1 MHARNPW
8 LQDPA
13 IDYDMD
19 SEDELAEEQGEDLNS
34 KQDKDSDEEMLSEDE
49 AEPGFI
55 VSDGHLSVEEY
66 NFSQD
71 EGDDQ
76 AKLKEIEARRSRLRE
91 KQDSKEV
98 GKVYVQT
105 DGLELFKAV
114 AFSGR
119 TLPLSLEKPARD
131 PERGD
136 PNAILQHRVQ
146 LLRLAYA
153 NVESK
158 QCVVDE
164 MHTAHPECSK
174 KSIERVFK
182 ESMTKEK
189 RGSDV
194 R

>member
-1 MHARNPW
+1 MVHARNPW

-114 AFSGR
+114 VFAGR

-136 PNAILQHRVQ
+136 PNAIL
-146 LLRLAYA
+146 
-153 NVESK
+153 
-158 QCVVDE
+158 
-164 MHTAHPECSK
+164 
-174 KSIERVFK
+174 
-182 ESMTKEK
+182 
-189 RGSDV
+189 
-194 R
+194 